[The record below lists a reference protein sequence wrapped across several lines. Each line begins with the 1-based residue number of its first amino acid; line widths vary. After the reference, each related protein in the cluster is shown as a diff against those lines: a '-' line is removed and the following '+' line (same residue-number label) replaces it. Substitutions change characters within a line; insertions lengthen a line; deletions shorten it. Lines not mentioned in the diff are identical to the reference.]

1 MSEGSVIMVYSGLA
15 RLMNLNVFHK
25 LLKYQIWLQV
35 NEGAVVTQEKSSRAF
50 VCANVHP

>member
-1 MSEGSVIMVYSGLA
+1 
-15 RLMNLNVFHK
+15 MNLNVFHK

-35 NEGAVVTQEKSSRAF
+35 NEGAVVTQEKSIRAF